1 MPDWRKLVRDRML
14 LREVPQE
21 LREQVIAEIAAHLE
35 DASED
40 SSIIESGERTRP
52 EFLNVHWTNLS
63 RAIERAK
70 CEEESMNYRSRSFW
84 LPALINIAL
93 AATLL
98 ILSDKI
104 GPHPVVLRLG
114 RIELPFPVLWLLT
127 LPICGAAGA
136 FLARRAHGSSVVR
149 LIAGLAPSLVWMA
162 VFCIIG
168 VAFALDWR
176 VFRGFPMNDFAMS
189 ALSWVILPALCL
201 LPGMLPFLRKPA
213 QD

>member
-1 MPDWRKLVRDRML
+1 MPDWRKLVRDQMP

-21 LREQVIAEIAAHLE
+21 AREQIIAEIAAHLE

-70 CEEESMNYRSRSFW
+70 CEEESMNYRARSLW

-93 AATLL
+93 AAILL
-98 ILSDKI
+98 IISDKI
-104 GPHPVVLRLG
+104 GRYSVVVPLG
-114 RIELPFPVLWLLT
+114 RFELPFSGLWLLT

-136 FLARRAHGSSVVR
+136 FLALRA
-149 LIAGLAPSLVWMA
+149 
-162 VFCIIG
+162 
-168 VAFALDWR
+168 
-176 VFRGFPMNDFAMS
+176 
-189 ALSWVILPALCL
+189 
-201 LPGMLPFLRKPA
+201 
-213 QD
+213 

>member
-1 MPDWRKLVRDRML
+1 MPDWRKFVRDQMP
-14 LREVPQE
+14 LRQEPQE
-21 LREQVIAEIAAHLE
+21 AREQVIAEIAAHLE

-40 SSIIESGERTRP
+40 FSAVESEERTRP

-70 CEEESMNYRSRSFW
+70 CAEEPMNYRSRSLW

-98 ILSDKI
+98 IISDKI
-104 GPHPVVLRLG
+104 RAHSVVVRLG

-127 LPICGAAGA
+127 LPICGAVGA
-136 FLARRAHGSSVVR
+136 FLARRAHGSAVVR

-168 VAFALDWR
+168 LVFAFDWR

-201 LPGMLPFLRKPA
+201 LPGALPLLRKPV